1 MLKLMIVDDEP
12 FVRKALC
19 QAVDWKKQGCL
30 VAADCRNGREALDM
44 METVHPDIVI
54 TDVRMP
60 FMNGVELAEE
70 LHRRHPDILVI
81 MISGYEEFEYAKAAV
96 DYGVFAYLLK
106 PLDMEE
112 LLVTLQRAG
121 REVKNRKRLRSF
133 QVTDQVIYEEVLR
146 GIFRYDKYE
155 EEQELLQKLGEMY
168 HAVAVVY
175 VPEDEA
181 AVQVDQYLF
190 SLNKEPSR
198 LYLPGITK
206 NYIYLLRSRNPEK
219 LQKERE
225 AFCEGVRQ
233 SLEEWKL
240 TSFCVTASRV
250 KRGLDELLA
259 ALFEAEN
266 MEKMR
271 YLIEDKAVYYADRKY
286 MIRYTDLNMEV
297 GSMAAVILRRNRE
310 EIYRELNRQFKKF
323 TAERVS
329 VYQVKDF
336 ARAVI
341 LKLMAKIDAVDFNE
355 QMGEYIIK
363 LYFSQDLPAIKD
375 TLEIF
380 SGEFL
385 NYFNRTSELT
395 TNAML
400 TMAKEYMAK
409 NFQDPELS
417 LSEVAEYVH
426 LNPSYF
432 SAVFSKYCKVTFIN
446 YLAQLRIQNAREK
459 LVYTDKKIA
468 QIARESGY
476 ANITYFCRIFK
487 KITGL
492 SPKEYRNRKRTEGL

>member
-19 QAVDWKKQGCL
+19 QAVDWKKQGHL

-44 METVHPDIVI
+44 METVQPDVVI

-60 FMNGVELAEE
+60 FMNGVELAEK
-70 LHRRHPDILVI
+70 LHCRYPDTLVI
-81 MISGYEEFEYAKAAV
+81 MLSGYEEFEYAKVAV

-106 PLDMEE
+106 PLDVEE
-112 LLVTLQRAG
+112 LLETLRRAE
-121 REVKNRKRLRSF
+121 REVKKRKQLKNFR
-133 QVTDQVIYEEVLR
+133 VTDKVIYEEVLR

-155 EEQELLQKLGEMY
+155 EEEEELLQELDEMY
-168 HAVAVVY
+168 HAVVIVY
-175 VPEDEA
+175 ASKEEA
-181 AVQVDQYLF
+181 AAEVDKYLF
-190 SLNKEPSR
+190 SLSGEQSC

-206 NYIYLLRSRNPEK
+206 NFLYLLKSRSLKK

-225 AFCEGVRQ
+225 IFCERVLQRLKE
-233 SLEEWKL
+233 LEL
-240 TSFCVTASRV
+240 TSFCVTASSV
-250 KRGLDELLA
+250 KKGLEELMA

-266 MEKMR
+266 IEKMR
-271 YLIEDKAVYYADRKY
+271 YLIEDKAVYYADMKY

-297 GSMAAVILRRNRE
+297 GSMVAVILRKNRE

-323 TAERVS
+323 EEDRIS

-336 ARAVI
+336 AKAVI
-341 LKLMAKIDAVDFNE
+341 LQLMAKIDAMDFNE
-355 QMGEYIIK
+355 QMGDYIVK
-363 LYFSQDLPAIKD
+363 LYSSSDLSTIKE

-380 SGEFL
+380 SSESL
-385 NYFNRTSELT
+385 NYFNRTAELT

-400 TMAKEYMAK
+400 TMAKEYMSK
-409 NFQDPELS
+409 NFQNPELS

-446 YLAQLRIQNAREK
+446 YLAQLRIQNAQEK
-459 LVYTDKKIA
+459 LVYTDERIV
-468 QIARESGY
+468 QIAVESGY
-476 ANITYFCRIFK
+476 ANITYFCRNFK
-487 KITGL
+487 KVTGL
-492 SPKEYRNRKRTEGL
+492 SPKEYRNVKRRE